1 VNAPHPS
8 WTILS
13 ERMGE
18 LPTAIAHASLAAVPE
33 AIRALAG
40 GELPV
45 VATGGGLSE
54 GPARVLVA
62 LLQGA
67 GRRARFVPQS
77 AFAVGPNVADPRALL
92 VMFSQGLAPNAR
104 FPLPHVRSFAHALL
118 VSSVRAGAGNLAS
131 ERVLALRDAGCH
143 VWSLPPASED
153 RLLLRVVGPGVSL
166 VAALR
171 IAATL
176 APESLSASF
185 DGLGGVVARA
195 LLAPASDLF
204 GDARRPIVIVAA
216 PQLVELAMPLRW
228 KLLEGLRIGDPPV
241 WDPLQFAHGPLQSV
255 FDERTSFIFL
265 RCASDASDALFVR
278 LRDVLAQAAPGLH
291 HVVELRAT
299 LDSPLAVVELDA
311 LLDAA
316 LLATL
321 ARHPLALDDWPCR
334 GKDGPLYDLSPK
346 DE

>member
-1 VNAPHPS
+1 MA
-8 WTILS
+8 
-13 ERMGE
+13 E
-18 LPTAIAHASLAAVPE
+18 LPTAIAQASLAAVPE
-33 AIRALAG
+33 AIRALTG
-40 GELPV
+40 RDLPV

-62 LLQGA
+62 LLQSA

-77 AFAVGPNVADPRALL
+77 AFAVDENVGDPSALL

-104 FPLPHVRSFAHALL
+104 FPVPHIRSFAHALL
-118 VSSVRAGAGNLAS
+118 VTSVRAGAGELAS
-131 ERVLALRDAGCH
+131 ERVLALRDAGCQ
-143 VWSLPPASED
+143 VWTLPPASED

-176 APESLSASF
+176 APASF
-185 DGLGGVVARA
+185 ASAFAGLGGVVARA

-204 GDARRPIVIVAA
+204 GEARRPIVIVAA

-228 KLLEGLRIGDPPV
+228 KLLEGLRVGDPPV

-255 FDERTSFIFL
+255 FEERTSFVLL
-265 RCASDASDALFVR
+265 RCANDASDELFAR
-278 LRDVLAQAAPGLH
+278 LRDVLSRAAPGLH
-291 HVVELRAT
+291 HVVELRAA
-299 LDSPLAVVELDA
+299 LDAPLAVVELDA

-334 GKDGPLYDLSPK
+334 GEDGPLYDLSPK
-346 DE
+346 DA